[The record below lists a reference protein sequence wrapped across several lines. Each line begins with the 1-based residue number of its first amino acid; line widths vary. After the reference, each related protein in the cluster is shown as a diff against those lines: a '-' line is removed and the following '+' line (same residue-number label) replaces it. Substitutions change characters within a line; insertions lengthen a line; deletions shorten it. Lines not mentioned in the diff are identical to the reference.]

1 MAEIRLIDDPPA
13 GVTLDDYAAD
23 PKFAAAIA
31 DLRAEAAQGA
41 AVLRDRTVWMIN
53 STAAGGGVAEMLPRL
68 IGTLNELGVP
78 TRWGVLETDREDF
91 FRLTKRLHNLIHG
104 DDSGGDLAGD
114 PHACEALA
122 RSAQRRVYDE
132 FLLFRQV
139 ARYLR
144 LLGGPFAEER
154 RQTARLRRR
163 RR

>member
-1 MAEIRLIDDPPA
+1 VERRLGA
-13 GVTLDDYAAD
+13 LVSLLALTL
-23 PKFAAAIA
+23 
-31 DLRAEAAQGA
+31 
-41 AVLRDRTVWMIN
+41 
-53 STAAGGGVAEMLPRL
+53 VAF
-68 IGTLNELGVP
+68 
-78 TRWGVLETDREDF
+78 WGVWTFEFLTYDDNVYVVGNEHVETGLRPANLVWA
-91 FRLTKRLHNLIHG
+91 LTTGHAANWHPVTWWSHQLDAQIHG